1 MVFCQICSQ
10 KTNFLIVTLS
20 LKRPNYFLIVLVLA
34 QFAGTTLWLSGNAVS
49 AQIEAELGLKL
60 GGWLT
65 SAVQMGFIFG
75 TLFNAIFAIPER
87 VLSSRLFLFSAVL
100 GALANIS
107 VAFFPL
113 NVPVVLVSRLFTG
126 LFLAG
131 IYPIGM
137 KIAADW
143 YGKDLGRAM
152 GYLVGALVLGKSFP
166 YLLKGI
172 SFELPWKEFLFLIS
186 LVSLIGGFLLWL
198 LLPDKPLPL
207 QRNQFSISALIVI
220 FTMPKLRA
228 AAFGYFGHM
237 WELYAFWAFL
247 PAIWKIYLHFHS
259 EYSFN
264 VSIVTFIIIVV
275 GFLGCWLGGLLAMRF
290 GSGKM
295 ALFQLF
301 ISLFCCLVLP
311 FCADFSLPVF
321 LGLMLVW
328 GVSVV
333 GDSPQFSTLVSRFAL
348 PERRGSIITLVTS
361 IGFAITIVSIQL
373 IDFLLVYFSND
384 LRIFWVLCL
393 GPVVGLWV
401 SFRRIYGE

>member
-1 MVFCQICSQ
+1 MTFS
-10 KTNFLIVTLS
+10 S
-20 LKRPNYFLIVLVLA
+20 KRPTYFLITLIFA

-49 AQIEAELGLKL
+49 VQIETEIGIKL

-65 SAVQMGFIFG
+65 SAVQMGFILG
-75 TLFNAIFAIPER
+75 TLFNAIFAVPER
-87 VLSSRLFLFSAVL
+87 VLSSRLFLFSTVF
-100 GALANIS
+100 GAFANITIA
-107 VAFFPL
+107 VFPL
-113 NVPVVLVSRLFTG
+113 NVTLVLISRLFTG

-137 KIAADW
+137 KIASDW

-166 YLLKGI
+166 YFLKGI

-186 LVSLIGGFLLWL
+186 LVSLCGGLLLWL

-207 QRNQFSISALIVI
+207 QRNQFSIKALTVI
-220 FTMPKLRA
+220 FKIPQLRA

-247 PAIWKIYLHFHS
+247 PAIWKIYLHVHP

-264 VSIVTFIIIVV
+264 VPIATFIIIVV
-275 GFLGCWLGGLLAMRF
+275 GFLGCWLGGLLAIRI
-290 GSGKM
+290 GSGKV

-301 ISLFCCLVLP
+301 TSLLCCFFLP
-311 FCADFSLPVF
+311 FLLDFQLPVF
-321 LGLMLVW
+321 SILMLIW
-328 GVSVV
+328 GISVV

-361 IGFAITIVSIQL
+361 IGFAITIVSIQI
-373 IDFLLVYFSND
+373 IDFLLKYFSDD
-384 LRIFWVLCL
+384 LRIFWILCL
-393 GPVVGLWV
+393 GPLVGVWV
-401 SFRRIYGE
+401 SGKRIYKE

>member
-1 MVFCQICSQ
+1 M
-10 KTNFLIVTLS
+10 TLS
-20 LKRPNYFLIVLVLA
+20 PKRPTYFLIVVVFA
-34 QFAGTTLWLSGNAVS
+34 QFAATTLWLSGNAVS
-49 AQIEAELGLKL
+49 TQIETELGIKL

-65 SAVQMGFIFG
+65 SAVQMGFILG
-75 TLFNAIFAIPER
+75 TLFNAIFAVPER
-87 VLSSRLFLFSAVL
+87 VLSSRLFLFSTVF
-100 GALANIS
+100 GAFANITIA
-107 VAFFPL
+107 VFPL
-113 NVPVVLVSRLFTG
+113 NVTLVLISRLFTG

-137 KIAADW
+137 KIASDW

-166 YLLKGI
+166 YFLKGI

-186 LVSLIGGFLLWL
+186 LVSLCGGLLLWL

-207 QRNQFSISALIVI
+207 QRNQFSIKALTVI
-220 FTMPKLRA
+220 FKIPQLRA

-247 PAIWKIYLHFHS
+247 PTIWKVYLHFHP

-264 VSIVTFIIIVV
+264 ISIATFIIIVV
-275 GFLGCWLGGLLAMRF
+275 GFLGCWLGGLLAIKI
-290 GSGKM
+290 GSGKV

-301 ISLFCCLVLP
+301 TSLLCCFFLP
-311 FCADFSLPVF
+311 FLLDFQLPVF
-321 LGLMLVW
+321 SILMLIW
-328 GVSVV
+328 GISVV

-361 IGFAITIVSIQL
+361 IGFAITIVSIQI
-373 IDFLLVYFSND
+373 IDFLLKYFSDD
-384 LRIFWVLCL
+384 LRIFWILCL
-393 GPVVGLWV
+393 GPLVGVWV
-401 SFRRIYGE
+401 SGKRIYKE

>member
-1 MVFCQICSQ
+1 MIS
-10 KTNFLIVTLS
+10 S
-20 LKRPNYFLIVLVLA
+20 SKRPSYFLIILVFA

-49 AQIEAELGLKL
+49 TQIEAELGVKL

-65 SAVQMGFIFG
+65 SAVQMGFILG
-75 TLFNAIFAIPER
+75 TLFNAIFAVPER
-87 VLSSRLFLFSAVL
+87 VLSSRLFVFSAVL
-100 GALANIS
+100 GALANVSI
-107 VAFFPL
+107 AFFPL

-172 SFELPWKEFLFLIS
+172 SFELPWKDFLFYIS

-207 QRNQFSISALIVI
+207 QRNRFSIKALTVIFKIPQLRASAL
-220 FTMPKLRA
+220 
-228 AAFGYFGHM
+228 GYFGHM

-247 PAIWKIYLHFHS
+247 PVIWKIYLHFHP

-264 VSIVTFIIIVV
+264 VPMATFIIIVV

-290 GSGKM
+290 GSGKV
-295 ALFQLF
+295 ALFQLL
-301 ISLFCCLVLP
+301 ISLICCFILP
-311 FCADFSLPVF
+311 FFVDFSLPIF
-321 LGLMLVW
+321 SILMLVW
-328 GVSVV
+328 GITVV

-348 PERRGSIITLVTS
+348 LERRGSIITLVTS

-373 IDFLLVYFSND
+373 IDFLLLNFSND
-384 LRIFWVLCL
+384 LRIFWMLCL

>member
-1 MVFCQICSQ
+1 MTQQ
-10 KTNFLIVTLS
+10 
-20 LKRPNYFLIVLVLA
+20 RPSYFLIILVFA

-49 AQIEAELGLKL
+49 TQIEAELGIKL

-65 SAVQMGFIFG
+65 SAVQMGFILG
-75 TLFNAIFAIPER
+75 TLFNAIFAVPER

-100 GALANIS
+100 GALSNIS
-107 VAFFPL
+107 IAIFPL
-113 NVPVVLVSRLFTG
+113 NVHLVLISRLFTG

-172 SFELPWKEFLFLIS
+172 SFELPWKDFLFCIS
-186 LVSLIGGFLLWL
+186 LVSLVGGLLLWL
-198 LLPDKPLPL
+198 LLPDKALPS
-207 QRNQFSISALIVI
+207 QRSKFSIKALFVL
-220 FTMPKLRA
+220 FKYPELRA

-247 PAIWKIYLHFHS
+247 PAIWKVYAHCHPDYII
-259 EYSFN
+259 N
-264 VSIVTFIIIVV
+264 VPMATFATIVV
-275 GFLGCWLGGLLAMRF
+275 GFFGCWVGGILSLKF
-290 GSGKM
+290 GSGKV
-295 ALFQLF
+295 ALVQLL
-301 ISLFCCLVLP
+301 ISGLCCLILP
-311 FCADFSLPVF
+311 FLVNFSLPIF
-321 LGLMLVW
+321 SLLMLIW
-328 GVSVV
+328 GITVV

-361 IGFAITIVSIQL
+361 IGFAITIFSIQL
-373 IDFLLVYFSND
+373 IDFLLSKFPDNLSV
-384 LRIFWVLCL
+384 FWVLCL
-393 GPVVGLWV
+393 GALVGLWA
-401 SFRRIYGE
+401 SFRRIYNE

>member
-1 MVFCQICSQ
+1 MTFSP
-10 KTNFLIVTLS
+10 
-20 LKRPNYFLIVLVLA
+20 KRPTYFLIVLVFA

-49 AQIEAELGLKL
+49 AQIEAELGVKL

-65 SAVQMGFIFG
+65 SAVQMGFILG
-75 TLFNAIFAIPER
+75 TLLNAIFAVPER
-87 VLSSRLFLFSAVL
+87 VLSSRLFLFSAVF

-107 VAFFPL
+107 IAFFSL
-113 NVPVVLVSRLFTG
+113 NVPLVLVSRLFTG

-186 LVSLIGGFLLWL
+186 LVSLIGGLLLWL

-207 QRNQFSISALIVI
+207 QRNQFSVKALTAI
-220 FTMPKLRA
+220 FKIPQLRA

-247 PAIWKIYLHFHS
+247 PAIWKSYLHFHP

-264 VSIVTFIIIVV
+264 VPIATFIIIVV

-290 GSGKM
+290 GSGKV
-295 ALFQLF
+295 ALFQLLT
-301 ISLFCCLVLP
+301 SLICCSVLP
-311 FCADFSLPVF
+311 FFADFSLSVF
-321 LGLMLVW
+321 SILMLVW
-328 GVSVV
+328 GISVV

-373 IDFLLVYFSND
+373 IDFLLEYFTDD
-384 LRIFWVLCL
+384 LHIFWVLCP
-393 GPVVGLWV
+393 GPLVGLWV
-401 SFRRIYGE
+401 SFRRIYHE

>member
-1 MVFCQICSQ
+1 MSH
-10 KTNFLIVTLS
+10 
-20 LKRPNYFLIVLVLA
+20 KRPKYFLIVLVFA
-34 QFAGTTLWLSGNAVS
+34 QFAATTLWLSGTAVS
-49 AQIEAELGLKL
+49 IQIEAELGIKL

-65 SAVQMGFIFG
+65 SAVQMGFILG
-75 TLFNAIFAIPER
+75 TLFNAIFALPER

-107 VAFFPL
+107 IAVFPL

-137 KIAADW
+137 KIASDW
-143 YGKDLGRAM
+143 YAKDLGRAM

-186 LVSLIGGFLLWL
+186 LFSLSGGLLLWL
-198 LLPDKPLPL
+198 LLPDKPLSL
-207 QRNQFSISALIVI
+207 QRNQFSIKALSVI
-220 FTMPKLRA
+220 FKIPQLRA

-247 PAIWKIYLHFHS
+247 PTILKVYLHFHP

-264 VSIVTFIIIVV
+264 IPIATFIIIVV
-275 GFLGCWLGGLLAMRF
+275 GFLGCWLGGLLAIRI
-290 GSGKM
+290 GSGKV
-295 ALFQLF
+295 ALFQLLT
-301 ISLFCCLVLP
+301 SLLCCFFLP
-311 FCADFSLPVF
+311 FLVHFSLPVF
-321 LGLMLVW
+321 SILMLIW
-328 GVSVV
+328 GISVV

-373 IDFLLVYFSND
+373 IDFLLKYFSDD
-384 LRIFWVLCL
+384 LRIFWILCL
-393 GPVVGLWV
+393 GPMVGVWV
-401 SFRRIYGE
+401 SGKRIYKE

>member
-1 MVFCQICSQ
+1 
-10 KTNFLIVTLS
+10 VTLS
-20 LKRPNYFLIVLVLA
+20 SKRPTYFLIVLVFA

-49 AQIEAELGLKL
+49 TQIEAELGIKL

-65 SAVQMGFIFG
+65 SAVQMGFILG
-75 TLFNAIFAIPER
+75 TLFNAIYALPER
-87 VLSSRLFLFSAVL
+87 VLSSRLFLFSAVF

-107 VAFFPL
+107 IAVFPL

-137 KIAADW
+137 KIASDW
-143 YGKDLGRAM
+143 YGKDLGLAM

-186 LVSLIGGFLLWL
+186 LFSLSGGLLLWL
-198 LLPDKPLPL
+198 LLPDKPLSL
-207 QRNQFSISALIVI
+207 QRNQFSIKALSVI
-220 FTMPKLRA
+220 FKIPQLRA

-247 PAIWKIYLHFHS
+247 PTILKVYLHFHP

-264 VSIVTFIIIVV
+264 IPIATFIIIVV
-275 GFLGCWLGGLLAMRF
+275 GFLGCWLGGLLAIRI
-290 GSGKM
+290 GSGKV
-295 ALFQLF
+295 ALFQLLT
-301 ISLFCCLVLP
+301 SLLCCFFLP
-311 FCADFSLPVF
+311 FLVHFSLPVF
-321 LGLMLVW
+321 SILMLIW
-328 GVSVV
+328 GISVV

-361 IGFAITIVSIQL
+361 IGFAITIVSIQI
-373 IDFLLVYFSND
+373 IDFLLKYFSDD
-384 LRIFWVLCL
+384 LRIFWILCL
-393 GPVVGLWV
+393 GPMVGVWV
-401 SFRRIYGE
+401 SGKRIYKE

>member
-1 MVFCQICSQ
+1 MSQ
-10 KTNFLIVTLS
+10 K
-20 LKRPNYFLIVLVLA
+20 RPLYFLLVLVFA

-49 AQIEAELGLKL
+49 NQIEAELGVKL

-65 SAVQMGFIFG
+65 SAVQMGFILG
-75 TLFNAIFAIPER
+75 TLLNAIFAVPER

-107 VAFFPL
+107 IAAFPL
-113 NVPVVLVSRLFTG
+113 NVPLVLISRLFTG

-172 SFELPWKEFLFLIS
+172 SFELPWKEFLFYIS
-186 LVSLIGGFLLWL
+186 FVSLIGGLLLWL
-198 LLPDKPLPL
+198 LLPDKPLAL
-207 QRNQFSISALIVI
+207 QRNQFSIKALTVVFKI
-220 FTMPKLRA
+220 PQLRA
-228 AAFGYFGHM
+228 AALGYFGHM
-237 WELYAFWAFL
+237 WELYAFWAFV
-247 PAIWKIYLHFHS
+247 PTIWKIYLHFHP
-259 EYSFN
+259 EYGLN
-264 VSIVTFIIIVV
+264 VPIATFIIIVV

-290 GSGKM
+290 GSGKV
-295 ALFQLF
+295 ALFQLL
-301 ISLFCCLVLP
+301 ISLICCFILP
-311 FCADFSLPVF
+311 FGVEFSLPIFSV
-321 LGLMLVW
+321 LMLIW
-328 GVSVV
+328 GISVV

-373 IDFLLVYFSND
+373 LDFLLAYFSND

-393 GPVVGLWV
+393 GPGLGLLI
-401 SFRRIYGE
+401 SFKRLFNE

>member
-1 MVFCQICSQ
+1 MI
-10 KTNFLIVTLS
+10 LS
-20 LKRPNYFLIVLVLA
+20 LKRPPFFLIVLVFA

-49 AQIEAELGLKL
+49 AQIEAELGVKL

-65 SAVQMGFIFG
+65 SAVQMGFILG
-75 TLFNAIFAIPER
+75 TLFNAIFAVPER

-107 VAFFPL
+107 IAFFPL

-186 LVSLIGGFLLWL
+186 LVSLVGGFLLWL
-198 LLPDKPLPL
+198 FLPNKPLPL
-207 QRNQFSISALIVI
+207 QRNQFSISALTVI
-220 FTMPKLRA
+220 FKMPKLRA
-228 AAFGYFGHM
+228 AAYGYFGHM

-247 PAIWKIYLHFHS
+247 PAIWKIYLHFHP

-264 VSIVTFIIIVV
+264 VPMATFIIIVV

-290 GSGKM
+290 GSGKI

-301 ISLFCCLVLP
+301 TSLVCCFVLP
-311 FCADFSLPVF
+311 FFVGFSLPVF
-321 LGLMLVW
+321 SILMLVW
-328 GVSVV
+328 GISVV
-333 GDSPQFSTLVSRFAL
+333 GDSPQFSTLVSRFTL

-373 IDFLLVYFSND
+373 VDWLLVIFPSN
-384 LRIFWVLCL
+384 LFVFWVLVI
-393 GPVVGLWV
+393 GPIVGLGL
-401 SFRRIYGE
+401 SLRRIYQE

>member
-1 MVFCQICSQ
+1 MRKLRPTF
-10 KTNFLIVTLS
+10 FLI
-20 LKRPNYFLIVLVLA
+20 ILVFA

-49 AQIEAELGLKL
+49 AQIEAELGVQL

-65 SAVQMGFIFG
+65 SSVQMGFILG

-87 VLSSRLFLFSAVL
+87 VLSSRLFLFSAVF

-107 VAFFPL
+107 IAIFPIS
-113 NVPVVLVSRLFTG
+113 VPIVLVSRIFTG

-137 KIAADW
+137 KIASDW
-143 YGKDLGRAM
+143 YGNDLGRAM

-172 SFELPWKEFLFLIS
+172 SFELVWKEFLFLIS
-186 LVSLIGGFLLWL
+186 LVSLIGGLLLWL
-198 LLPDKPLPL
+198 LLPDKPLPS
-207 QRNQFSISALIVI
+207 QRNHFSIKALAVI
-220 FTMPKLRA
+220 FKIPQLRA

-247 PAIWKIYLHFHS
+247 PAIWKVYLHIHP

-264 VSIVTFIIIVV
+264 VPIATFINIVG
-275 GFLGCWLGGLLAMRF
+275 GFLGCWLGGLLAIRI
-290 GSGKM
+290 GSGKV

-301 ISLFCCLVLP
+301 TSLICCFFLP
-311 FCADFSLPVF
+311 FLIHSPLPIFSI
-321 LGLMLVW
+321 LMLIW
-328 GVSVV
+328 GVTVV

-361 IGFAITIVSIQL
+361 IGFAITIISIQL
-373 IDFLLVYFSND
+373 IDFLLEKFPENLAV
-384 LRIFWVLCL
+384 FWVLCL
-393 GPVVGLWV
+393 GPIVGLWL
-401 SFRRIYGE
+401 SFRRIYNE

>member
-1 MVFCQICSQ
+1 MLQ
-10 KTNFLIVTLS
+10 
-20 LKRPNYFLIVLVLA
+20 KRPLYFLLVLVFA

-49 AQIEAELGLKL
+49 AQIEAELGVKL

-65 SAVQMGFIFG
+65 SAVQMGFILG
-75 TLFNAIFAIPER
+75 TLLNAIFAVPER
-87 VLSSRLFLFSAVL
+87 VLSSRLFLFSAVF

-107 VAFFPL
+107 IAVFPL
-113 NVPVVLVSRLFTG
+113 NVPLVLISRLFTG

-172 SFELPWKEFLFLIS
+172 SFELPWKEFLFYIS
-186 LVSLIGGFLLWL
+186 FVSLIGGLLLWL
-198 LLPDKPLPL
+198 LLPDKPLAL
-207 QRNQFSISALIVI
+207 QRNQFSIKALTVI
-220 FTMPKLRA
+220 FKIPQLRA

-247 PAIWKIYLHFHS
+247 PAIWKIYLHFHP
-259 EYSFN
+259 EYGFN
-264 VSIVTFIIIVV
+264 VPIATFATIAM
-275 GFLGCWLGGLLAMRF
+275 GFMGCWIGGLLSVRF
-290 GSGKM
+290 GSGRV
-295 ALFQLF
+295 ALVQLLTSGICCF
-301 ISLFCCLVLP
+301 ILP
-311 FCADFSLPVF
+311 FSSELSFAGFTILI
-321 LGLMLVW
+321 LIW
-328 GVSVV
+328 GISVV

-373 IDFLLVYFSND
+373 LDFLLVYFSND

-393 GPVVGLWV
+393 GPMFGLWG
-401 SFRRIYGE
+401 SFQRIYHE

>member
-1 MVFCQICSQ
+1 MSQ
-10 KTNFLIVTLS
+10 K
-20 LKRPNYFLIVLVLA
+20 RPLYFLLVLVFA

-49 AQIEAELGLKL
+49 NQIEAELGVKL

-65 SAVQMGFIFG
+65 SAVQMGFILG
-75 TLFNAIFAIPER
+75 TLLNAIFAVPER

-107 VAFFPL
+107 IAAFPL
-113 NVPVVLVSRLFTG
+113 NVPLVLISRLFTG

-172 SFELPWKEFLFLIS
+172 SFELPWKEFLFYIS
-186 LVSLIGGFLLWL
+186 FVSLIGGLLLWL
-198 LLPDKPLPL
+198 LLPDKPLAL
-207 QRNQFSISALIVI
+207 QRNQFSIKALTVVFKI
-220 FTMPKLRA
+220 PQLRA

-237 WELYAFWAFL
+237 WELYAFWAFV
-247 PAIWKIYLHFHS
+247 PAIWKIYLHFHP
-259 EYSFN
+259 EYGFN
-264 VSIVTFIIIVV
+264 VPIATFIIIVV

-290 GSGKM
+290 GSGKV
-295 ALFQLF
+295 ALFQLL
-301 ISLFCCLVLP
+301 ISLICCFILP
-311 FCADFSLPVF
+311 FGVEFSLPIF
-321 LGLMLVW
+321 SILMLIW
-328 GVSVV
+328 SISVV

-373 IDFLLVYFSND
+373 LDFLLAYFSND

-393 GPVVGLWV
+393 GPGLGLLI
-401 SFRRIYGE
+401 SFKRLFNE

>member
-1 MVFCQICSQ
+1 MRKLRPTF
-10 KTNFLIVTLS
+10 FLI
-20 LKRPNYFLIVLVLA
+20 ILVFA

-49 AQIEAELGLKL
+49 AQIEAELGVQL

-65 SAVQMGFIFG
+65 SSVQMGFILG

-87 VLSSRLFLFSAVL
+87 VLSSRLFLFSAVF

-107 VAFFPL
+107 IAIFPI
-113 NVPVVLVSRLFTG
+113 NVPIILVSRIFTG

-137 KIAADW
+137 KIASDW

-152 GYLVGALVLGKSFP
+152 GYLVGALVLGKAFP

-172 SFELPWKEFLFLIS
+172 SFELVWKEFLFLIS
-186 LVSLIGGFLLWL
+186 LVSLIGGLLLWL
-198 LLPDKPLPL
+198 LLPDKPLPS
-207 QRNQFSISALIVI
+207 QRNHFSIKALAVI
-220 FTMPKLRA
+220 FKIPQLRA

-247 PAIWKIYLHFHS
+247 PAIWKVYLHIHP

-264 VSIVTFIIIVV
+264 VPIATFINIVG
-275 GFLGCWLGGLLAMRF
+275 GFLGCWLGGLLAIRI
-290 GSGKM
+290 GSGKV

-301 ISLFCCLVLP
+301 TSLICCFFLP
-311 FCADFSLPVF
+311 FLVHSPLPIFSI
-321 LGLMLVW
+321 LMLIW
-328 GVSVV
+328 GVTVV

-361 IGFAITIVSIQL
+361 IGFAITIISIQL
-373 IDFLLVYFSND
+373 IDFLLEKFPENLAV
-384 LRIFWVLCL
+384 FWVLCL
-393 GPVVGLWV
+393 GPIVGLWL
-401 SFRRIYGE
+401 SFRRIYNE